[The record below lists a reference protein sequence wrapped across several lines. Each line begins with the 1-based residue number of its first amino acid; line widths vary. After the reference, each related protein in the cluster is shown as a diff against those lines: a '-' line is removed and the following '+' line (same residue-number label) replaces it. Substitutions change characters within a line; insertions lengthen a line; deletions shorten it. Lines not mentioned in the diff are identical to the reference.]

1 MASSQL
7 ILILAVF
14 VATSSL
20 VFASDPS
27 PLQDFCVADPNCTGI
42 IFSYN
47 LFYGVLPSDNLH

>member
-7 ILILAVF
+7 IILILAVF

-42 IFSYN
+42 IFNYN
-47 LFYGVLPSDNLH
+47 LFYGVMHS